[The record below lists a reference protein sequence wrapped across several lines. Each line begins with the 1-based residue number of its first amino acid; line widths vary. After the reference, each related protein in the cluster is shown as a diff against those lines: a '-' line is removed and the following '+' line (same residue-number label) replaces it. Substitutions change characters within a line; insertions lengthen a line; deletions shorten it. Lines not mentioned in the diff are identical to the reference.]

1 HPSSRRSYPHYVAP
15 ISASPA
21 TRGLPGVLLSPG
33 RRECLPDKAVE
44 KLDEALPNVKI
55 SSAYGGYVDE
65 DLRNELMDVLQ
76 LP

>member
-1 HPSSRRSYPHYVAP
+1 
-15 ISASPA
+15 
-21 TRGLPGVLLSPG
+21 VLLSPG